1 VTSIHSFQDFSE
13 VPGDVLAAE
22 FYDQRSQLMWSLS
35 RQLTRVTDQMGGRPP
50 QTMDSAMM
58 RSRSSLLRCQDLKAM
73 RQGGRD
79 ERSQEAA
86 GSIVIGQSKFVDEAC
101 LGEGILRT
109 ERALMVMSSPTS
121 GRTFCGVCRGAIKR
135 PRHRGEGE

>member
-1 VTSIHSFQDFSE
+1 
-13 VPGDVLAAE
+13 
-22 FYDQRSQLMWSLS
+22 
-35 RQLTRVTDQMGGRPP
+35 
-50 QTMDSAMM
+50 
-58 RSRSSLLRCQDLKAM
+58 M

-135 PRHRGEGE
+135 PRHRGKASRAEGWGPAKDSECLERAWTGTAA